1 MAFSAIPFPFERRGV
16 CSYSDAWRTFSD
28 HAHYR
33 CRVCRA
39 NADIA
44 PRSANELT
52 ADIAIPFVQ
61 GARYRL
67 CMIRLFAMFFGV
79 VLAVVLCGDA
89 DAQESALRA
98 PVDSGIKIID
108 GKTPGAVDAVF
119 KSGLDAYNVQ
129 DYAAARTAWAELSNA
144 NHPESMHNHAVM
156 LWRGQGGEQDQ
167 SSAIALFEQSAALDN
182 PVSLHALGTLALN
195 HKSGAAGVE
204 QAIGYF
210 EQASTLGYGPS
221 SYNLAV
227 MYWNGAGVDTDQ
239 DTALEFFE
247 AAAEGGYTRAQYDLA
262 GLLYRGEHV
271 ARDLETARSWFIQA
285 AENGDPFAQY
295 NLALMALAGEGGD
308 VDPELAH
315 DQLSTA
321 AHAGAVPAQ
330 MRLAAMLATGEH
342 NGEKDLMAALM
353 WYQIAHSFGA
363 ENASHNADIIKK
375 TLDSKQIETATA
387 RARQFKP
394 RSDIQTIHS
403 EAQ

>member
-1 MAFSAIPFPFERRGV
+1 MIR
-16 CSYSDAWRTFSD
+16 
-28 HAHYR
+28 
-33 CRVCRA
+33 
-39 NADIA
+39 
-44 PRSANELT
+44 
-52 ADIAIPFVQ
+52 PFV
-61 GARYRL
+61 
-67 CMIRLFAMFFGV
+67 MFCV
-79 VLAVVLCGDA
+79 AVAGFVLCGDT

-98 PVDSGIKIID
+98 PVDNGITIID

-129 DYAAARTAWAELSNA
+129 DYAAARTAWAKLSNA
-144 NHPESMHNHAVM
+144 KHPEGMHNHAVM

-167 SSAIALFEQSAALDN
+167 LSAIALFEQSAALDN

-195 HKSGAAGVE
+195 RKSDAAEVE
-204 QAIGYF
+204 QAVGYF

-227 MYWNGAGVDTDQ
+227 MYWNGVGVDTDR

-271 ARDLETARSWFIQA
+271 ARDLDAARTWFAQA

-308 VDPELAH
+308 IDPELAYT
-315 DQLSTA
+315 QLLAS
-321 AHAGAVPAQ
+321 AHAGTVPAQ
-330 MRLAAMLATGEH
+330 MRLAAMLATDEYSR
-342 NGEKDLMAALM
+342 EKDLTTALM

-363 ENASHNADIIKK
+363 ENASHNADIVKK
-375 TLDSKQIETATA
+375 ALNPKQIEMAMA

-394 RSDIQTIHS
+394 RSDIQRPRS
-403 EAQ
+403 ETQ